1 MRKFVLAA
9 VLAAS
14 APIAALTPAVAHA
27 DDASMYNLFVLGK
40 MDVKSS
46 DVEGRVAVAGD
57 TKLDSYSV
65 GALAPANTVNL
76 VVGGNLTAG
85 VNGGGAT
92 HGLTIVGGTATYH
105 NWSSA
110 GLQPAGTPLPVDFAA
125 EQTRLYALTDAL
137 DAYAVTGTVTSAWAG
152 QLTLSGSSAGL
163 NVFDVSG
170 ATLAQLNTLN
180 IDLTGGG
187 TALINVDGT
196 NDSFT
201 NAGIFI
207 NGTQPGDNTYA
218 SSVLFN
224 FADATKLSFAGIDLE
239 GSVLAPHADYQGGW
253 GVLNGQL
260 IVHDFTDKLGSTQ
273 INMGH
278 DFRGNL
284 LDSPPP
290 GIPEPTAW
298 ALLILG
304 FGATGAALRRRR
316 PMLAA

>member
-187 TALINVDGT
+187 TARSTSTGPT
-196 NDSFT
+196 TPSPT
-201 NAGIFI
+201 
-207 NGTQPGDNTYA
+207 PA
-218 SSVLFN
+218 SSSTGRSR
-224 FADATKLSFAGIDLE
+224 ATTPTPPACCST
-239 GSVLAPHADYQGGW
+239 SP
-253 GVLNGQL
+253 
-260 IVHDFTDKLGSTQ
+260 TRPSSPSPGSTWRAQ
-273 INMGH
+273 CW
-278 DFRGNL
+278 RRT
-284 LDSPPP
+284 
-290 GIPEPTAW
+290 PTTKA
-298 ALLILG
+298 A
-304 FGATGAALRRRR
+304 GAC
-316 PMLAA
+316 